1 MSYIALASFPGH
13 SQILSRSCGEKLRV
27 AWGQCG
33 IKTWEW
39 PGDEAN
45 IVLYRDQAVHFWR
58 ESSLLLENFFCRN
71 QLRSHWKIVFR
82 IVQLSLDKEV
92 RKSGLFHVSF
102 PYVNLQKKTTI
113 SSSPLQTMSHPLLH
127 VGYPYVNLQKKKTTI
142 SSSPLQT
149 MSHPLPP
156 MLVSDQN
163 TKEYQVPHG
172 YGDDHNCFLV
182 NVPSKEKRGIGTE

>member
-13 SQILSRSCGEKLRV
+13 SQILSRSCGEKSRV
-27 AWGQCG
+27 AWGQCR

-92 RKSGLFHVSF
+92 GKSGLFHVSF
-102 PYVNLQKKTTI
+102 PYVNLQEKPPYLHPHYKPCPI
-113 SSSPLQTMSHPLLH
+113 PFPLCWF
-127 VGYPYVNLQKKKTTI
+127 
-142 SSSPLQT
+142 
-149 MSHPLPP
+149 
-156 MLVSDQN
+156 SDQN